1 MKVLREPAGQAAAL
15 DVRDLTVSFPHAT
28 RKAVVRAVNGVSFSL
43 ESGRI
48 LAILGES
55 GSGKS
60 VLLRTILGLQAPTA
74 RVSGEV
80 RIQGT
85 NMLDLSPTELA
96 AIRGDSVSMVF
107 QNPMTALDPV
117 FTVEEQI
124 VETVR
129 RHKQMPKAQA
139 RERAIELLRLVQ
151 IDSPERRLRAYPFEL
166 SGGMRQ
172 RVVIAM
178 ALACNP
184 QLLLAD
190 EPTTA
195 LDVTVQARVLDLLRS
210 IRDEFGTSII
220 LVTHDVAVAAEIAD
234 DVLVM
239 YAGRVVESGPAN
251 VIIHDPQHPYTRG
264 LLQANVGPGQKQ
276 RPVAIPGMPPNPA
289 HLPPGCSFAPRCAE
303 VLSACREAV
312 PDLLP
317 VNRSHHARCLL
328 LESDTPRPVAAA
340 PALAEARRSA

>member
-1 MKVLREPAGQAAAL
+1 MKKDNIIEVKN
-15 DVRDLTVSFPHAT
+15 LTKKFGDFT
-28 RKAVVRAVNGVSFSL
+28 AVNGVSFSL
-43 ESGRI
+43 EKGRI

-60 VLLRTILGLQAPTA
+60 VLLRTILGLQASSA
-74 RVSGEV
+74 RVDGEV
-80 RIQGT
+80 VIQGT
-85 NMLDLSPTELA
+85 NVLDLPPSALA
-96 AIRGDSVSMVF
+96 NIRGDSVAMVF

-129 RHKQMPKAQA
+129 RHKQLSQAEA
-139 RERAIELLRLVQ
+139 RERALELLRLVQ

-178 ALACNP
+178 ALACSP

-210 IRDEFGTSII
+210 IREEFGTSII

-239 YAGRVVESGPAN
+239 YAGRVVESGPAH
-251 VIIHDPQHPYTRG
+251 VIIHDAQHPYTRG
-264 LLQANVGPGQKQ
+264 LLRANVGPGQKQ
-276 RPVAIPGMPPNPA
+276 RPVAIAGMPPNPA
-289 HLPPGCSFAPRCAE
+289 HLPGGCAFAPRCPQAF
-303 VLSACREAV
+303 STCIEAV
-312 PDLLP
+312 PELRAVATL
-317 VNRSHHARCLL
+317 HHARCAL
-328 LESDTPRPVAAA
+328 LESDVPQLPS
-340 PALAEARRSA
+340 ARRSA